1 MQESSEKEK
10 IIKASMIILATA
22 IVLFL
27 TKEMELDSKSFS
39 LSYKSINIKNI
50 STVEIAEKM
59 GYQDANTYT
68 ETTTATTSTSND
80 NTTKQAEKINNP
92 VVVAPIEPKWRLP
105 VERGTVT
112 SWPRYSHVAL
122 DITSPKGVYE
132 TIYPVADGVISGIY
146 TDGYG
151 GKVLTIHHV
160 IDGINYTS
168 QYVHFSSYAPN
179 LYVGKPVTT
188 NDSIGQMGATGWA
201 TGIHLHVTV
210 LDCSLF
216 ESTDGSCSD
225 TGKFLRYANKRYAE
239 GFYGLSSLMQV
250 PYSWYSR

>member
-10 IIKASMIILATA
+10 IIKASMIILAIA
-22 IVLFL
+22 IVLFI
-27 TKEMELDSKSFS
+27 TKETKLNNTSFS
-39 LSYKSINIKNI
+39 VSYKSINIKNI

-59 GYQDANTYT
+59 GYQDANVYT
-68 ETTTATTSTSND
+68 ETNKTKTEVVETPQTQEPEKVSNS
-80 NTTKQAEKINNP
+80 
-92 VVVAPIEPKWRLP
+92 VVVPMPIWHLP
-105 VERGTVT
+105 VERGTIS
-112 SWPRYSHVAL
+112 SWPRYNHVAL
-122 DITSPKGVYE
+122 DITSPRGVYE

-160 IDGINYTS
+160 INGINYTS

-179 LYVGKPVTT
+179 LYVGKPVTI

>member
-50 STVEIAEKM
+50 STVEIAEKK
-59 GYQDANTYT
+59 GYHDANVYT
-68 ETTTATTSTSND
+68 ENKTKTEVTATQHSPEPEKVSNS
-80 NTTKQAEKINNP
+80 
-92 VVVAPIEPKWRLP
+92 VVVPAPIWRLP
-105 VERGTVT
+105 VERGTIS
-112 SWPRYSHVAL
+112 SWPRYNHVAL
-122 DITSPKGVYE
+122 DITSPRGVYE

-160 IDGINYTS
+160 INGINYTS

-179 LYVGKPVTT
+179 LYVGKPVTI

-216 ESTDGSCSD
+216 NDANCSD
-225 TGKFLRYANKRYAE
+225 TGKFLRYANRRYSE

-250 PYSWYSR
+250 QYSWYSR

>member
-1 MQESSEKEK
+1 MKAGKEEKR
-10 IIKASMIILATA
+10 IINTSMTILVIA
-22 IVLFL
+22 IVLFI
-27 TKEMELDSKSFS
+27 TKETKLNNTSFS
-39 LSYKSINIKNI
+39 VSYKSINIKNI
-50 STVEIAEKM
+50 STVEIAEKK
-59 GYQDANTYT
+59 GYHDANVYT
-68 ETTTATTSTSND
+68 ENKTKTEVTATQHSPEPEKVSNSVFV
-80 NTTKQAEKINNP
+80 P
-92 VVVAPIEPKWRLP
+92 APTWRLP
-105 VERGTVT
+105 VERGTIS
-112 SWPRYSHVAL
+112 SWPRYNHVAL
-122 DITSPKGVYE
+122 DITSPRGVYE

-160 IDGINYTS
+160 INGINYTS

-179 LYVGKPVTT
+179 LYVGKPVTI

-216 ESTDGSCSD
+216 ESTDGSCND
-225 TGKFLRYANKRYAE
+225 TGKFLRYANKRYSE
-239 GFYGLSSLMQV
+239 GFYGLSSLLQV

>member
-1 MQESSEKEK
+1 MQESSEGKK
-10 IIKASMIILATA
+10 IIKASMIILVIAV
-22 IVLFL
+22 VLFL
-27 TKEMELDSKSFS
+27 TKETELDSKSFS

-59 GYQDANTYT
+59 GYQDANVYT
-68 ETTTATTSTSND
+68 ETNKTTTEVVETPQT
-80 NTTKQAEKINNP
+80 QEPEKVSNP
-92 VVVAPIEPKWRLP
+92 VVVHQPTWRLP
-105 VERGTVT
+105 VERGTIT
-112 SWPRYSHVAL
+112 SWPRYNHVAL
-122 DITSPKGVYE
+122 DITSPRGVYE

-160 IDGINYTS
+160 INGINYTS

-179 LYVGKPVTT
+179 LYVGKPVTV

-225 TGKFLRYANKRYAE
+225 TGKFLRYANKRYGE

>member
-10 IIKASMIILATA
+10 IIKASMIILAIA

-27 TKEMELDSKSFS
+27 TKETELDSKSFS

-59 GYQDANTYT
+59 GYQDANVYT
-68 ETTTATTSTSND
+68 ETNK
-80 NTTKQAEKINNP
+80 TKTEVVETPQTQEPEKVSNP
-92 VVVAPIEPKWRLP
+92 VVIQQPTWRLP
-105 VERGTVT
+105 VERGTIS
-112 SWPRYSHVAL
+112 SWPRYNHVAL
-122 DITSPKGVYE
+122 DITSPRGVYE

-160 IDGINYTS
+160 INGINYTS
-168 QYVHFSSYAPN
+168 QYVHFSSYATN
-179 LYVGKPVTT
+179 LYVGKPVTI

>member
-10 IIKASMIILATA
+10 IIKASMIILAIA
-22 IVLFL
+22 IVLFI
-27 TKEMELDSKSFS
+27 TKETKLNNTSFS
-39 LSYKSINIKNI
+39 VSYKSINIKNI
-50 STVEIAEKM
+50 STVEIAEKK
-59 GYQDANTYT
+59 GYHDANVYT
-68 ETTTATTSTSND
+68 ENKTKTEVTATQHSPEPEKVSNSVFV
-80 NTTKQAEKINNP
+80 P
-92 VVVAPIEPKWRLP
+92 APTWRLP
-105 VERGTVT
+105 VERGTIS
-112 SWPRYSHVAL
+112 SWPRYNHVAL
-122 DITSPKGVYE
+122 DITSPRGVYE

-160 IDGINYTS
+160 INGINYTS

-179 LYVGKPVTT
+179 LYVGKPVTI

>member
-10 IIKASMIILATA
+10 IIKASMIILAIA

-27 TKEMELDSKSFS
+27 TKETELDSKSFS

-59 GYQDANTYT
+59 GYQDANVYT
-68 ETTTATTSTSND
+68 ETNK
-80 NTTKQAEKINNP
+80 TKTEVVETPQTQEPEKVSNP
-92 VVVAPIEPKWRLP
+92 VVIQQPTWRLP
-105 VERGTVT
+105 VERGTIT
-112 SWPRYSHVAL
+112 SWPRYNHVAL
-122 DITSPKGVYE
+122 DITSPRGVYE

-160 IDGINYTS
+160 INGINYTS

-179 LYVGKPVTT
+179 LYVGKPVTI

>member
-10 IIKASMIILATA
+10 IIKASMIILAIA
-22 IVLFL
+22 IFLFL
-27 TKEMELDSKSFS
+27 TKETELDSKSFS

-59 GYQDANTYT
+59 GYQDANVYT
-68 ETTTATTSTSND
+68 ETNK
-80 NTTKQAEKINNP
+80 TKTEVVETPQTQEPEKVSNP
-92 VVVAPIEPKWRLP
+92 VVIQQPIWRLP
-105 VERGTVT
+105 VERGTIS
-112 SWPRYSHVAL
+112 SWPRYNHVAL
-122 DITSPKGVYE
+122 DITSPRGVYE

-160 IDGINYTS
+160 INGINYTS

-179 LYVGKPVTT
+179 LYVGKPVTI

>member
-10 IIKASMIILATA
+10 IIKASMIILAIA

-50 STVEIAEKM
+50 STVEIAEKK
-59 GYQDANTYT
+59 GYHDANVYT
-68 ETTTATTSTSND
+68 ENKTKTEVTATQHSPEPAKVSNS
-80 NTTKQAEKINNP
+80 
-92 VVVAPIEPKWRLP
+92 VVVPVPIWHLP
-105 VERGTVT
+105 VERGTIS
-112 SWPRYSHVAL
+112 SWPRYNHVAL
-122 DITSPKGVYE
+122 DITSPRGVYE

-160 IDGINYTS
+160 INGINYTS

-179 LYVGKPVTT
+179 LYVGKPVTI

-216 ESTDGSCSD
+216 NDANCSD
-225 TGKFLRYANKRYAE
+225 TGKFLRYANRRYSE
-239 GFYGLSSLMQV
+239 GFYGLSSLLQV

>member
-10 IIKASMIILATA
+10 IIKASMIILAIA

-50 STVEIAEKM
+50 STVEIAEKK
-59 GYQDANTYT
+59 GYHDANVYT
-68 ETTTATTSTSND
+68 ENKTKTEVTATQHSPEPEKVSNS
-80 NTTKQAEKINNP
+80 
-92 VVVAPIEPKWRLP
+92 VVVPVPIWHLP
-105 VERGTVT
+105 VERGTIS
-112 SWPRYSHVAL
+112 SWPRYNHVAL
-122 DITSPKGVYE
+122 DITSPRGVYE

-160 IDGINYTS
+160 INGINYTS

-179 LYVGKPVTT
+179 LYVGKPVTI

-216 ESTDGSCSD
+216 NDANCSD
-225 TGKFLRYANKRYAE
+225 TGKFLRYANRRYSE

>member
-10 IIKASMIILATA
+10 IIKASMIILAIA

-27 TKEMELDSKSFS
+27 TKETELDSKSFS

-59 GYQDANTYT
+59 GYQDANVYT
-68 ETTTATTSTSND
+68 ETNK
-80 NTTKQAEKINNP
+80 TKTEVVETPQTQEPEKVSNP
-92 VVVAPIEPKWRLP
+92 VVIQQPTWRLP
-105 VERGTVT
+105 VERGTIS
-112 SWPRYSHVAL
+112 SWPRYNHVAL
-122 DITSPKGVYE
+122 DITSPRGVYE

-160 IDGINYTS
+160 INGINYTS

-179 LYVGKPVTT
+179 LYVGKPVTI

>member
-10 IIKASMIILATA
+10 IIKASMIILAIA

-27 TKEMELDSKSFS
+27 TKETELDSKSFS

-59 GYQDANTYT
+59 GYQDANVYT
-68 ETTTATTSTSND
+68 ETNK
-80 NTTKQAEKINNP
+80 TKTEVVETPQTQEPEKVSNP
-92 VVVAPIEPKWRLP
+92 VVIQQPTWRLP
-105 VERGTVT
+105 VERGTIS
-112 SWPRYSHVAL
+112 SWPRYNHVAL
-122 DITSPKGVYE
+122 DITSPRGVYE

-160 IDGINYTS
+160 INGINYTS

-179 LYVGKPVTT
+179 LYVGKPVTI

-239 GFYGLSSLMQV
+239 GFCGLSSLMQV

>member
-10 IIKASMIILATA
+10 IIKASMIILAIA

-27 TKEMELDSKSFS
+27 TKETELDSKSFS

-59 GYQDANTYT
+59 GYQDANVYT
-68 ETTTATTSTSND
+68 ETNK
-80 NTTKQAEKINNP
+80 TKTEVVEKPQTQEPAKVSNP
-92 VVVAPIEPKWRLP
+92 VVIQQPTWHLP
-105 VERGTVT
+105 VERGTIS
-112 SWPRYSHVAL
+112 SWPRYNHVAL
-122 DITSPKGVYE
+122 DITSPRGVYE

-160 IDGINYTS
+160 INGINYTS

-179 LYVGKPVTT
+179 LYVGKPVTI

-216 ESTDGSCSD
+216 ESTDGSCND

>member
-1 MQESSEKEK
+1 MKAGKEEKR
-10 IIKASMIILATA
+10 IINTSMTILVIA
-22 IVLFL
+22 IVLFI
-27 TKEMELDSKSFS
+27 TKETKLNNTSFS
-39 LSYKSINIKNI
+39 VSYKSINIKNI
-50 STVEIAEKM
+50 STVEIAEKK
-59 GYQDANTYT
+59 GYHDANVYT
-68 ETTTATTSTSND
+68 ENKTKTEVTATQHSPEPEKVSNSVFV
-80 NTTKQAEKINNP
+80 P
-92 VVVAPIEPKWRLP
+92 APTWRLP
-105 VERGTVT
+105 VERGTIS
-112 SWPRYSHVAL
+112 SWPRYNHVAL
-122 DITSPKGVYE
+122 DITSPRGVYE

-160 IDGINYTS
+160 INGINYTS

-179 LYVGKPVTT
+179 LYVGKPVTI

>member
-1 MQESSEKEK
+1 MQESSEKAK
-10 IIKASMIILATA
+10 IIKASMIILAIA

-50 STVEIAEKM
+50 STVEIAEKK
-59 GYQDANTYT
+59 GYHDANVYT
-68 ETTTATTSTSND
+68 ENKTKTEVTATQHSPEPEKVSNS
-80 NTTKQAEKINNP
+80 
-92 VVVAPIEPKWRLP
+92 VVVPVPIWHLP
-105 VERGTVT
+105 VERGTIS
-112 SWPRYSHVAL
+112 SWPRYNHVAL
-122 DITSPKGVYE
+122 DITSPRGVYE

-160 IDGINYTS
+160 INGINYTS

-179 LYVGKPVTT
+179 LYVGKPVTI

-216 ESTDGSCSD
+216 NDANCSD
-225 TGKFLRYANKRYAE
+225 TGKFLRYANRRYSE
-239 GFYGLSSLMQV
+239 GFYGLSSLLQV

>member
-10 IIKASMIILATA
+10 IIKASMIILAIA

-50 STVEIAEKM
+50 STVEIAEKK
-59 GYQDANTYT
+59 GYHDANVYT
-68 ETTTATTSTSND
+68 ENKTKTEVTATQHSPEPEKVSNS
-80 NTTKQAEKINNP
+80 
-92 VVVAPIEPKWRLP
+92 VVVPVPIWHLP
-105 VERGTVT
+105 VERGTIS
-112 SWPRYSHVAL
+112 SWPRYNHVAL
-122 DITSPKGVYE
+122 DITSPRGVYE

-160 IDGINYTS
+160 INGINYTS
-168 QYVHFSSYAPN
+168 QYVHFSSYASN
-179 LYVGKPVTT
+179 LYVGKPVTI

-216 ESTDGSCSD
+216 NDANCSD
-225 TGKFLRYANKRYAE
+225 TGKFLRYANRRYSE
-239 GFYGLSSLMQV
+239 GFYGLSSLLQV

>member
-10 IIKASMIILATA
+10 IIKASMIILAIA

-50 STVEIAEKM
+50 STVEIAEKK
-59 GYQDANTYT
+59 GYHDANVYT
-68 ETTTATTSTSND
+68 ENKTKTEVIATQHSPEPEKVSNS
-80 NTTKQAEKINNP
+80 
-92 VVVAPIEPKWRLP
+92 VVVPVPIWHLP
-105 VERGTVT
+105 VERGTIS
-112 SWPRYSHVAL
+112 SWPRYNHVAL
-122 DITSPKGVYE
+122 DITSPRGVYE

-160 IDGINYTS
+160 INGINYTS

-179 LYVGKPVTT
+179 LYVGKPVTI

-216 ESTDGSCSD
+216 NDANCSD
-225 TGKFLRYANKRYAE
+225 TGKFLRYANRRYSE
-239 GFYGLSSLMQV
+239 GFYGLSSLLQV

>member
-10 IIKASMIILATA
+10 IIKASMIILAIA

-59 GYQDANTYT
+59 GYQDANVYT
-68 ETTTATTSTSND
+68 ETNKTKTEVIETHQTQEPEKVSNS
-80 NTTKQAEKINNP
+80 
-92 VVVAPIEPKWRLP
+92 VVVPMPIWRLP
-105 VERGTVT
+105 VERGTVS
-112 SWPRYSHVAL
+112 SWPRYNHVAL
-122 DITSPKGVYE
+122 DITSPRGVYE

-160 IDGINYTS
+160 INGINYTS

-179 LYVGKPVTT
+179 LYVGKPVTI

>member
-10 IIKASMIILATA
+10 IIKASMIILAIA

-27 TKEMELDSKSFS
+27 TKETELDSKSFS

-59 GYQDANTYT
+59 GYQDANVYT
-68 ETTTATTSTSND
+68 ETNK
-80 NTTKQAEKINNP
+80 TKTEVVETPQTQEPEKVSDPFVIQQ
-92 VVVAPIEPKWRLP
+92 PIWRLP
-105 VERGTVT
+105 VERGTIS
-112 SWPRYSHVAL
+112 SWPRYNHVAL
-122 DITSPKGVYE
+122 DITSPRGVYE

-160 IDGINYTS
+160 INGINYTS

-179 LYVGKPVTT
+179 LYVGKPVTI

>member
-50 STVEIAEKM
+50 STVEIAEKK
-59 GYQDANTYT
+59 GYHDANVYT
-68 ETTTATTSTSND
+68 ENKTKTEVTATQHSPEPEKVSNS
-80 NTTKQAEKINNP
+80 
-92 VVVAPIEPKWRLP
+92 VVVPAPIWRLP
-105 VERGTVT
+105 VERGTIS
-112 SWPRYSHVAL
+112 SWPRYNHVAL
-122 DITSPKGVYE
+122 DITSPRGVYE

-151 GKVLTIHHV
+151 GKVITINHI
-160 IDGINYTS
+160 IDGTNYTS

-179 LYVGKPVTT
+179 IYVGKPVTV

-216 ESTDGSCSD
+216 NDTNCSD
-225 TGKFLRYANKRYAE
+225 TGKFLRYANRRYSE

-250 PYSWYSR
+250 QYSWYSR

>member
-10 IIKASMIILATA
+10 IIKASMIILAIA

-27 TKEMELDSKSFS
+27 TKETELDSKSFS

-50 STVEIAEKM
+50 STVEIAEKK
-59 GYQDANTYT
+59 GYHDANVYT
-68 ETTTATTSTSND
+68 ENKTKTEVTATQHSPEP
-80 NTTKQAEKINNP
+80 EKVSNP
-92 VVVAPIEPKWRLP
+92 VVIQQPTWHLP
-105 VERGTVT
+105 VERGTIS
-112 SWPRYSHVAL
+112 SWPRYNHVAL
-122 DITSPKGVYE
+122 DITSPRGVYE

-151 GKVLTIHHV
+151 GKVITINHI

-179 LYVGKPVTT
+179 IYVGKPVTV

-216 ESTDGSCSD
+216 NDANCSD
-225 TGKFLRYANKRYAE
+225 TGKFLRYANRRYSE
-239 GFYGLSSLMQV
+239 GFYGLSSLLQV

>member
-10 IIKASMIILATA
+10 IIKASMIILAIA

-27 TKEMELDSKSFS
+27 TKETELDSKSFS

-59 GYQDANTYT
+59 GYQDANVYT
-68 ETTTATTSTSND
+68 ETNK
-80 NTTKQAEKINNP
+80 TKTEVVETPQTQEPEKVSNP
-92 VVVAPIEPKWRLP
+92 VVIQQPTWRLP
-105 VERGTVT
+105 VERGTIS
-112 SWPRYSHVAL
+112 SWPRYNHVAL
-122 DITSPKGVYE
+122 DITSPRGVYE

-160 IDGINYTS
+160 INGINYTS

-179 LYVGKPVTT
+179 LYVGKPVTI

-216 ESTDGSCSD
+216 NDANCSD
-225 TGKFLRYANKRYAE
+225 TGKFLRYANRRYSE

>member
-1 MQESSEKEK
+1 MKAGKEEKR
-10 IIKASMIILATA
+10 IINTSMTILVIA
-22 IVLFL
+22 IVLFI
-27 TKEMELDSKSFS
+27 TKETKLNNTSFS
-39 LSYKSINIKNI
+39 VSYKSINIKNI

-59 GYQDANTYT
+59 GYQDANVYT
-68 ETTTATTSTSND
+68 ETNK
-80 NTTKQAEKINNP
+80 TKTEVVETPQTPEPEKVSNP
-92 VVVAPIEPKWRLP
+92 VVIQQPTWHLP
-105 VERGTVT
+105 VERGTIS
-112 SWPRYSHVAL
+112 SWPRYNHVAL
-122 DITSPKGVYE
+122 DITSPRGVYE

-151 GKVLTIHHV
+151 GKVITINHI

-179 LYVGKPVTT
+179 IYVGKPVTI

>member
-10 IIKASMIILATA
+10 IIKASMIILAIA

-50 STVEIAEKM
+50 STVEIAEKK
-59 GYQDANTYT
+59 GYHDANVYT
-68 ETTTATTSTSND
+68 ENKTKTEVTATQHSPEPEKVSNS
-80 NTTKQAEKINNP
+80 
-92 VVVAPIEPKWRLP
+92 VVVPVPIWHLP
-105 VERGTVT
+105 VERGTIS
-112 SWPRYSHVAL
+112 SWPRYNHVAL
-122 DITSPKGVYE
+122 DITSPRGVYE

-160 IDGINYTS
+160 INGINYTS

-179 LYVGKPVTT
+179 LYVGKPVTI

-216 ESTDGSCSD
+216 NDANCSD
-225 TGKFLRYANKRYAE
+225 TGKFLRYANRRYSE
-239 GFYGLSSLMQV
+239 GFYGLSSLLQV

>member
-10 IIKASMIILATA
+10 IIKASMIILAIA

-27 TKEMELDSKSFS
+27 TKETELDSKSFS

-50 STVEIAEKM
+50 STVEIAEKK
-59 GYQDANTYT
+59 GYHDANVYT
-68 ETTTATTSTSND
+68 ENKTKTEVTATQHSPEPEKVSNSVFV
-80 NTTKQAEKINNP
+80 P
-92 VVVAPIEPKWRLP
+92 APTWRLP
-105 VERGTVT
+105 VERGTIS
-112 SWPRYSHVAL
+112 SWPRYNHVAL
-122 DITSPKGVYE
+122 DITSPRGVYE

-160 IDGINYTS
+160 INGINYTS

-179 LYVGKPVTT
+179 LYVGKPVTI

-216 ESTDGSCSD
+216 NDANCSD
-225 TGKFLRYANKRYAE
+225 TGKFLRYANRRYSE
-239 GFYGLSSLMQV
+239 GFYGLSSLLQV

>member
-10 IIKASMIILATA
+10 IIKASMIILAIA

-27 TKEMELDSKSFS
+27 TKETELDSKSFS

-59 GYQDANTYT
+59 GYQDANVYT
-68 ETTTATTSTSND
+68 ETNKTKTEVVETPQTPEPEKVSNS
-80 NTTKQAEKINNP
+80 
-92 VVVAPIEPKWRLP
+92 VVVPAPIWRLP
-105 VERGTVT
+105 VERGTVS
-112 SWPRYSHVAL
+112 SWPRYNHVAL
-122 DITSPKGVYE
+122 DITSPRGVYE

-160 IDGINYTS
+160 INGINYTS

-179 LYVGKPVTT
+179 LYVGKPVTI

>member
-1 MQESSEKEK
+1 MKAGKEEKR
-10 IIKASMIILATA
+10 IINTSMTILVIA
-22 IVLFL
+22 IVLFI
-27 TKEMELDSKSFS
+27 TKETKLNNTSFS
-39 LSYKSINIKNI
+39 VSYKSINIKNI

-59 GYQDANTYT
+59 GYQDANVYT
-68 ETTTATTSTSND
+68 ETNKTKTEVVETPQTQEPEKVSNS
-80 NTTKQAEKINNP
+80 
-92 VVVAPIEPKWRLP
+92 VVVPMPIWRLP
-105 VERGTVT
+105 VERGTVS
-112 SWPRYSHVAL
+112 SWPRYNHVAL
-122 DITSPKGVYE
+122 DITSPRGVYE

-160 IDGINYTS
+160 INGINYTS

-179 LYVGKPVTT
+179 LYVGKPVTI

>member
-10 IIKASMIILATA
+10 IIKASMIILVIA

-50 STVEIAEKM
+50 STVEIAEKK
-59 GYQDANTYT
+59 GYHDANVYT
-68 ETTTATTSTSND
+68 ENKTKTEVTATQHSPEPEKVSNS
-80 NTTKQAEKINNP
+80 
-92 VVVAPIEPKWRLP
+92 VVVPAPIWRLP
-105 VERGTVT
+105 VERGTIS
-112 SWPRYSHVAL
+112 SWPRYNHVAL
-122 DITSPKGVYE
+122 DITSPRGVYE

-151 GKVLTIHHV
+151 GKVITINHI

-179 LYVGKPVTT
+179 IYVGKPVTV

-216 ESTDGSCSD
+216 NDANCSD
-225 TGKFLRYANKRYAE
+225 TGKFLRYANRRYSE

-250 PYSWYSR
+250 QYSWYSR

>member
-10 IIKASMIILATA
+10 IIKASMIILVIA

-50 STVEIAEKM
+50 STVEIAEKK
-59 GYQDANTYT
+59 GYHDANVYT
-68 ETTTATTSTSND
+68 ENKTKTEVTATQHSPEPEKVSNS
-80 NTTKQAEKINNP
+80 
-92 VVVAPIEPKWRLP
+92 VVVPAPIWRLP
-105 VERGTVT
+105 VERGTIS
-112 SWPRYSHVAL
+112 SWPRYNHVAL
-122 DITSPKGVYE
+122 DITSPRGVYE

-151 GKVLTIHHV
+151 GKVITINHI

-179 LYVGKPVTT
+179 VYVGKPVTV

-216 ESTDGSCSD
+216 NDANCSD
-225 TGKFLRYANKRYAE
+225 TGKFLRYANRRYSE

-250 PYSWYSR
+250 QYSWYSR

>member
-1 MQESSEKEK
+1 M
-10 IIKASMIILATA
+10 
-22 IVLFL
+22 
-27 TKEMELDSKSFS
+27 
-39 LSYKSINIKNI
+39 SYNSININNI
-50 STVEIAEKM
+50 STVEIAEKK
-59 GYQDANTYT
+59 GYHDANVYT
-68 ETTTATTSTSND
+68 ENKTKTEVTATQHSPEPEKVSNS
-80 NTTKQAEKINNP
+80 
-92 VVVAPIEPKWRLP
+92 VVVPVPIWRLP
-105 VERGTVT
+105 VERGTVS
-112 SWPRYSHVAL
+112 SWPRYNHVAL
-122 DITSPKGVYE
+122 DITSPRGVYE

-160 IDGINYTS
+160 INGINYTS

-179 LYVGKPVTT
+179 LYVGKPVTI

-239 GFYGLSSLMQV
+239 GFYGLSSLIQV

>member
-50 STVEIAEKM
+50 STVEIAEKK
-59 GYQDANTYT
+59 GYHDANVYT
-68 ETTTATTSTSND
+68 ENKTKTEVTATQHSPEPEKVSNS
-80 NTTKQAEKINNP
+80 
-92 VVVAPIEPKWRLP
+92 VVVPAPIWRLP
-105 VERGTVT
+105 VERGTIS
-112 SWPRYSHVAL
+112 SWPRYNHVAL
-122 DITSPKGVYE
+122 DITSPRGVYE

-151 GKVLTIHHV
+151 GKVITINHI

-179 LYVGKPVTT
+179 IYVGKPVTV

-216 ESTDGSCSD
+216 NDANCSD
-225 TGKFLRYANKRYAE
+225 TGKFLRYANRRYSE

-250 PYSWYSR
+250 QYSWYSR

>member
-10 IIKASMIILATA
+10 IIRASMIILAIA

-27 TKEMELDSKSFS
+27 AKETELDSKSFS

-50 STVEIAEKM
+50 STVEIAEKK
-59 GYQDANTYT
+59 GYHDANVYT
-68 ETTTATTSTSND
+68 ENKTKTEVTATQHSPEPEKVSNS
-80 NTTKQAEKINNP
+80 
-92 VVVAPIEPKWRLP
+92 VVVPAPIWRLP
-105 VERGTVT
+105 VERGTIS
-112 SWPRYSHVAL
+112 SWPRYNHVAL
-122 DITSPKGVYE
+122 DITSPRGVYE

-151 GKVLTIHHV
+151 GKVITINHI

-179 LYVGKPVTT
+179 IYVGKPVTV

-216 ESTDGSCSD
+216 NDANCSD
-225 TGKFLRYANKRYAE
+225 TGKFLRYANRRYSE

-250 PYSWYSR
+250 QYSWYSR

>member
-10 IIKASMIILATA
+10 IIKASMIILAIA
-22 IVLFL
+22 IVLFI
-27 TKEMELDSKSFS
+27 TKETKLNNTSFS
-39 LSYKSINIKNI
+39 VSYKSINIKNI

-59 GYQDANTYT
+59 GYQDANVYT
-68 ETTTATTSTSND
+68 ETNK
-80 NTTKQAEKINNP
+80 TKTEVVETPQTPEPAKVSNP
-92 VVVAPIEPKWRLP
+92 VVIQQPTWRLP
-105 VERGTVT
+105 VERGTIS
-112 SWPRYSHVAL
+112 SWPRYNHVAL
-122 DITSPKGVYE
+122 DITSPRGVYE

-160 IDGINYTS
+160 INGINYTS

-179 LYVGKPVTT
+179 LYVGKPVTI

>member
-1 MQESSEKEK
+1 MQESSEGKK
-10 IIKASMIILATA
+10 IIKASMIILVIA

-27 TKEMELDSKSFS
+27 TKETELDSKSFS

-59 GYQDANTYT
+59 GYQDANVYT
-68 ETTTATTSTSND
+68 ETNK
-80 NTTKQAEKINNP
+80 TKTEVIETPQTQEPEKVSNP
-92 VVVAPIEPKWRLP
+92 VVIQQPTWRLP
-105 VERGTVT
+105 VERGTIT
-112 SWPRYSHVAL
+112 SWPRYNHVAL
-122 DITSPKGVYE
+122 DITSPRGVYE

-160 IDGINYTS
+160 INGINYTS

-179 LYVGKPVTT
+179 LYVGKPVTV

>member
-10 IIKASMIILATA
+10 IIKASMIILAIA

-59 GYQDANTYT
+59 GYQDANVYT
-68 ETTTATTSTSND
+68 ETNKTKTEVIETPQTQEPEKVSNS
-80 NTTKQAEKINNP
+80 
-92 VVVAPIEPKWRLP
+92 VVVPMPIWRLP
-105 VERGTVT
+105 VERGTVS
-112 SWPRYSHVAL
+112 SWPRYNHVAL
-122 DITSPKGVYE
+122 DITSPRGVYE

-160 IDGINYTS
+160 INGINYTS

-179 LYVGKPVTT
+179 LYVGKPVTI

>member
-10 IIKASMIILATA
+10 IIKASMIILAIA

-27 TKEMELDSKSFS
+27 TKETELDSKSFS

-50 STVEIAEKM
+50 STVEKAEKK
-59 GYQDANTYT
+59 GYQDANVYT
-68 ETTTATTSTSND
+68 ETNK
-80 NTTKQAEKINNP
+80 TKTEVVETPQTQEPEKVSNP
-92 VVVAPIEPKWRLP
+92 VVIQQPTWRLP
-105 VERGTVT
+105 VERGTIS
-112 SWPRYSHVAL
+112 SWPRYNHVAL
-122 DITSPKGVYE
+122 DITSPRGVYE

-160 IDGINYTS
+160 INGINYTS

-179 LYVGKPVTT
+179 LYVGKPVTI
-188 NDSIGQMGATGWA
+188 NDSIGQMGATGCA